1 VVGVDVD
8 EAKVAALRRGE
19 LPFFNPYLREL
30 INLAGPQLRFTTRSE
45 EAIPEAQFVFIAV
58 GTPPLPDGSLDLSR
72 GRSAAEAIGRHLGE
86 GFTVV
91 VNKSTVPVGSGNYA
105 EVRYG

>member
-1 VVGVDVD
+1 VD
-8 EAKVAALRRGE
+8 EAKVATMRRGE
-19 LPFFNPYLREL
+19 LP
-30 INLAGPQLRFTTRSE
+30 
-45 EAIPEAQFVFIAV
+45 EAQVVFIAV

-91 VNKSTVPVGSGNYA
+91 VNKSTVLVGSGNYA

>member
-1 VVGVDVD
+1 VVGVDVN
-8 EAKVAALRRGE
+8 EAKVATLRRGE
-19 LPFFNPYLREL
+19 FSFFEPYLRQF
-30 INLAGPQLRFTTRSE
+30 INLAGSQLRFTTRSE
-45 EAIPEAQFVFIAV
+45 EAIPEAQVVFIAV
-58 GTPPLPDGSLDLSR
+58 GTPPLPDGSPDLSR

-91 VNKSTVPVGSGNYA
+91 INESTVPVGSGDYA